1 MEPGTQT
8 VAIPLVLSIL
18 ETEVDSET
26 TNTATPEDA
35 LISKLE
41 AARDRLENRLN
52 PTVRVTLS
60 GPQIPEHPAITKPED
75 KMKKLA
81 QKMRDIVEDDDVD
94 DLSED
99 ERERVEELRE
109 KYHFW
114 DSIHPASIISPT
126 PDHPALFVDKT
137 PDGSAET
144 IAAAVFDPLE
154 PLDPTMVVNG
164 DEVTPFTET
173 ALAEAVATAT
183 PPPTL

>member
-1 MEPGTQT
+1 M
-8 VAIPLVLSIL
+8 AILLIL
-18 ETEVDSET
+18 TIRETEADSDT
-26 TNTATPEDA
+26 TNTSISEDA

-41 AARDRLENRLN
+41 AARNRLENRLN
-52 PTVRVTLS
+52 TIGGMPAKEANLLNVS
-60 GPQIPEHPAITKPED
+60 EKSIMEHNMEEIRQEIH
-75 KMKKLA
+75 
-81 QKMRDIVEDDDVD
+81 DIVGDDDLN

-99 ERERVEELRE
+99 ERERIEELRE
-109 KYHFW
+109 RYHFW
-114 DSIHPASIISPT
+114 DSFPQPVHPRLVIGE
-126 PDHPALFVDKT
+126 T
-137 PDGSAET
+137 PDGSAKT

>member
-1 MEPGTQT
+1 MAT
-8 VAIPLVLSIL
+8 PLVLKIL
-18 ETEVDSET
+18 EVETDSDA
-26 TNTATPEDA
+26 TNTATSEDA

-52 PTVRVTLS
+52 PIDGVSVREPELPDLS
-60 GPQIPEHPAITKPED
+60 EKIKAQD
-75 KMKKLA
+75 KMEEIR
-81 QKMRDIVEDDDVD
+81 QEIHDIVGDDDLN

-99 ERERVEELRE
+99 ERERIEELRE
-109 KYHFW
+109 KYYFW
-114 DSIHPASIISPT
+114 DSFPQPVHPRLVIGE
-126 PDHPALFVDKT
+126 T

-154 PLDPTMVVNG
+154 PLDPTMAVNG